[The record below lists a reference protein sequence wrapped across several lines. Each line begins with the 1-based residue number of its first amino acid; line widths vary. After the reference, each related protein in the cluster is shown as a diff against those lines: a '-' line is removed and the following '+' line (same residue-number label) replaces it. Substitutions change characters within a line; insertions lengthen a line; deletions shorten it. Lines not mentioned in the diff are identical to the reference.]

1 MALILFCVG
10 TYQDIN
16 KNRKTAQFSVN
27 KYGLLPAFKMAVEFR
42 LNGIK
47 KMNEQHNFK
56 YTDRHIGVGI

>member
-1 MALILFCVG
+1 MS
-10 TYQDIN
+10 
-16 KNRKTAQFSVN
+16 KTAQFSVN

-56 YTDRHIGVGI
+56 CTDRHIGVGI